1 MLPAIE
7 IRNLSKA
14 YGAVQALSAVDLNIP
29 QGEFFA
35 LLGPN
40 GAGKTTLISL
50 IAKRIGQVRMI
61 ANASANVTSRTSID
75 PPRAHPAPGPL

>member
-14 YGAVQALSAVDLNIP
+14 YGAVQALSAIDLDIP

-50 IAKRIGQVRMI
+50 IAGLAKADAGYVQVMGHDVVRDQ
-61 ANASANVTSRTSID
+61 TR
-75 PPRAHPAPGPL
+75 PKKC